1 MTSTSRTLCL
11 LTMRGWWTQLSPK
24 VHDMRPSRRTNAA
37 PIQQGSR
44 LLKILKTTEAVP
56 DFDIR
61 GIFGEVAKNDYD
73 LAVLLARGF
82 QGEAP
87 RANAT
92 IAIAR
97 SILNQN

>member
-1 MTSTSRTLCL
+1 MLTLTVTSKS
-11 LTMRGWWTQLSPK
+11 QL
-24 VHDMRPSRRTNAA
+24 
-37 PIQQGSR
+37 
-44 LLKILKTTEAVP
+44 LKTTEAVP

-73 LAVLLARGF
+73 RAVQLARGF

-97 SILNQN
+97 SILNENSVPVPAPQQPAKK